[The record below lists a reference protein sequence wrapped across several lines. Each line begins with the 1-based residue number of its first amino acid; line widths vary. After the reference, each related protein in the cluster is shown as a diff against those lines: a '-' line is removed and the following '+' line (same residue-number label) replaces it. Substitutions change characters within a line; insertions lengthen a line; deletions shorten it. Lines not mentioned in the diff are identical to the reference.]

1 MLLDSIKNLFGNN
14 CQIKNIY
21 FLSKFLTLVE
31 LLGFILC
38 VILYETGVSFGNY
51 HHVFSS
57 YSRGS
62 ERLMDTLNIS
72 CLFLEFLGNKM
83 KNYQLVIFS
92 CVFRCIWI
100 FFLILAAN
108 AMSVVR
114 FLYLAQRTQTI
125 LLR

>member
-1 MLLDSIKNLFGNN
+1 MLLDSIKKLFGNN
-14 CQIKNIY
+14 CQIKHIY
-21 FLSKFLTLVE
+21 FLSKFLALVE
-31 LLGFILC
+31 LLVFILC

-62 ERLMDTLNIS
+62 ERLMDTINIS

-92 CVFRCIWI
+92 CVFRG
-100 FFLILAAN
+100 
-108 AMSVVR
+108 R
-114 FLYLAQRTQTI
+114 FM
-125 LLR
+125 

>member
-1 MLLDSIKNLFGNN
+1 MLLDSIKKLFGNN

-100 FFLILAAN
+100 FFLILTAN
-108 AMSVVR
+108 SVSVVR
-114 FLYLAQRTQTI
+114 FLYLAQTTQTI
-125 LLR
+125 FLR